1 MALQLQEG
9 LQRHSNLTSRK
20 PFSLTIHSS
29 NSRRRNR
36 LAVSRKP
43 SNISFPSLNG
53 FPNIVCACSS
63 LIYLLVS
70 PSLALPTFLLSSAS
84 VSSRSHVSIMHAY
97 KPHTCMLD
105 HVTKDNTN
113 YYLNLAIV
121 IPCTDSCVVPS
132 IVYAIFG
139 NSKHVAVGTLGT
151 SSLLIAETI
160 NKVASPEAQPAL
172 YLHLIFTVTFVTGI
186 FQAALG
192 FQRMGMLVD
201 FLSHSTITGFMGGT
215 ATIICLQQFKGFF
228 GLTHFTTKTDVISVM
243 HALIEHRDEV
253 CFFALLKNE
262 QDGNKEMIA
271 FGLMNLAGSFTS
283 CYLTIDSN
291 VKHGDGNLVALTLLF
306 LAPFFS
312 YTPLIALCA
321 VIISATLGLIKYEE
335 AIKLFKVDK
344 FDFCICMTALLK
356 SVVAII

>member
-1 MALQLQEG
+1 MG
-9 LQRHSNLTSRK
+9 
-20 PFSLTIHSS
+20 
-29 NSRRRNR
+29 
-36 LAVSRKP
+36 
-43 SNISFPSLNG
+43 SNIKSNFHTVSFAAPRG
-53 FPNIVCACSS
+53 FATTFKSDLKETFFPDDPFN
-63 LIYLLVS
+63 LRMFQFDLLAGITIT
-70 PSLALPTFLLSSAS
+70 SLADIP
-84 VSSRSHVSIMHAY
+84 
-97 KPHTCMLD
+97 P
-105 HVTKDNTN
+105 
-113 YYLNLAIV
+113 V
-121 IPCTDSCVVPS
+121 IGLYSCVVPS

-172 YLHLIFTVTFVTGI
+172 YLHLIFTVTSVTGI

-253 CFFALLKNE
+253 SEFSNLLCPSFALLKNE

-283 CYLTIDSN
+283 CCLTIGSKTAMSN
-291 VKHGDGNLVALTLLF
+291 MVMAIFVALTLLF

-344 FDFCICMTALLK
+344 FDFCICMTAFLVLP
-356 SVVAII
+356 S

>member
-1 MALQLQEG
+1 MG
-9 LQRHSNLTSRK
+9 
-20 PFSLTIHSS
+20 
-29 NSRRRNR
+29 
-36 LAVSRKP
+36 
-43 SNISFPSLNG
+43 SNIKSNFHTLSFAAPRG
-53 FPNIVCACSS
+53 FATTFKSDLKETFFPDDPFN
-63 LIYLLVS
+63 LRMFQFDLLAGITIT
-70 PSLALPTFLLSSAS
+70 SLADIP
-84 VSSRSHVSIMHAY
+84 
-97 KPHTCMLD
+97 P
-105 HVTKDNTN
+105 
-113 YYLNLAIV
+113 V
-121 IPCTDSCVVPS
+121 IGLYSCVVPS

-243 HALIEHRDEV
+243 HALIEHRDE
-253 CFFALLKNE
+253 
-262 QDGNKEMIA
+262 EMIA

-283 CYLTIDSN
+283 CCLTIGSKTAMSN
-291 VKHGDGNLVALTLLF
+291 MVMAIFVALTLLF

-344 FDFCICMTALLK
+344 FDFCICMTAFLVLP
-356 SVVAII
+356 S

>member
-1 MALQLQEG
+1 MG
-9 LQRHSNLTSRK
+9 
-20 PFSLTIHSS
+20 
-29 NSRRRNR
+29 
-36 LAVSRKP
+36 
-43 SNISFPSLNG
+43 SNIKSNFHTKEKPLGRVKKAFQYFIPIFEWLPKYSLRM
-53 FPNIVCACSS
+53 FQFD
-63 LIYLLVS
+63 LLAGITIT
-70 PSLALPTFLLSSAS
+70 SLADIPS
-84 VSSRSHVSIMHAY
+84 VIGLY
-97 KPHTCMLD
+97 
-105 HVTKDNTN
+105 
-113 YYLNLAIV
+113 
-121 IPCTDSCVVPS
+121 SCVVPS

-228 GLTHFTTKTDVISVM
+228 GLTHFRTKTDVISVM
-243 HALIEHRDEV
+243 HALIEHRDE
-253 CFFALLKNE
+253 
-262 QDGNKEMIA
+262 
-271 FGLMNLAGSFTS
+271 
-283 CYLTIDSN
+283 SN
-291 VKHGDGNLVALTLLF
+291 YPSSNSTC
-306 LAPFFS
+306 S

-344 FDFCICMTALLK
+344 FDFCICMTAFFGVAFISMNDGLMLYSIEDAVEACQFSQHK
-356 SVVAII
+356 SKLNGDLYSHSDVIDCVVNGTY